1 MKLSVIIPVFNE
13 AETIDEIVERVR
25 RVPLEKEILLVDDS
39 STDGSG
45 EILAKLGSDS
55 DTLVL
60 SHSVNRGKGV
70 AIATALEAV
79 TGDIVVIQDADL
91 EYDPQDYLNLIQ
103 PILHEGATVVYGV
116 RDLRSQRTIM
126 RLGNNLLSWIA
137 SWLFKVKLHDMETC
151 YKMMTRAVFQTLSL
165 ECRRFDVEAE
175 ITAKIL
181 RAGFIINECPITY
194 NARYDNKKLSPLDGI
209 PTLRALVKYRFF
221 K

>member
-25 RVPLEKEILLVDDS
+25 RVPLEKEILIVDDS

-60 SHSVNRGKGV
+60 SHPVNRGKGV

-116 RDLRSQRTIM
+116 RDLSSQRTIM

-151 YKMMTRAVFQTLSL
+151 YKMMTREVFETLSL
-165 ECRRFDVEAE
+165 ECKRFDVEAE

-181 RAGFIINECPITY
+181 RAGFVIKERPITY

-209 PTLRALVKYRFF
+209 PTVRALFKYRFF
-221 K
+221 T

>member
-13 AETIDEIVERVR
+13 AETIHEIVERVR

-116 RDLRSQRTIM
+116 RDLSSQSTIM

-181 RAGFIINECPITY
+181 RARFIINECTITY

-209 PTLRALVKYRFF
+209 PTLRALFKYRFF
-221 K
+221 T

>member
-13 AETIDEIVERVR
+13 AETIHEIVERVR

-79 TGDIVVIQDADL
+79 TGDIVVIQDAD
-91 EYDPQDYLNLIQ
+91 
-103 PILHEGATVVYGV
+103 
-116 RDLRSQRTIM
+116 
-126 RLGNNLLSWIA
+126 
-137 SWLFKVKLHDMETC
+137 
-151 YKMMTRAVFQTLSL
+151 
-165 ECRRFDVEAE
+165 
-175 ITAKIL
+175 
-181 RAGFIINECPITY
+181 
-194 NARYDNKKLSPLDGI
+194 
-209 PTLRALVKYRFF
+209 
-221 K
+221 